1 MRRIC
6 SGLVSTFGMEGFG
19 RSLNSNGDFG
29 FDDLNWERALGFFFT
44 KAFFELLEMS
54 EDEELDISCF

>member
-1 MRRIC
+1 
-6 SGLVSTFGMEGFG
+6 
-19 RSLNSNGDFG
+19 
-29 FDDLNWERALGFFFT
+29 LNWERALGFFFT